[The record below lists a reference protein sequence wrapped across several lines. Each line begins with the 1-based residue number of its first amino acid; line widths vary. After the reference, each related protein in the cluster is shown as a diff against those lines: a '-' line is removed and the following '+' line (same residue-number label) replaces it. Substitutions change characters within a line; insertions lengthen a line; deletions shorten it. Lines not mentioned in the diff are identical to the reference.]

1 MICLIQ
7 PLRTQAANSRAQ
19 YHVPFLVVQP
29 ATYIE
34 KDDYL
39 RVPSIIWGCNTNTGM
54 NFILTLHMIAL
65 SANLQI
71 TFMPNDALQ
80 NNG

>member
-7 PLRTQAANSRAQ
+7 PLRAQAAISRAQ
-19 YHVPFLVVQP
+19 YRVSFLVLQP

-39 RVPSIIWGCNTNTGM
+39 RIPSIIWGCDTNTGM
-54 NFILTLHMIAL
+54 NFILTLHMIAR

-71 TFMPNDALQ
+71 TFMPNYALQ